1 MSTKPELPWTEG
13 LTPIPNPVEMKLL
26 SMESLPELPKPGR
39 GGGGGR
45 VDCHRGAGAVN
56 IVLEVDC
63 SLPIFKEFRPSHQM
77 IPLALKS

>member
-39 GGGGGR
+39 ELSQRCRRSKHCLGSGLQSPYLQG
-45 VDCHRGAGAVN
+45 V
-56 IVLEVDC
+56 
-63 SLPIFKEFRPSHQM
+63 
-77 IPLALKS
+77 